1 MAGTI
6 RKVAQMAHVSP
17 ATVSRYFSGQ
27 NVVSDELS
35 RRIEEAANTVGY
47 VPNHPTRKSDGVI
60 VVLIPNL
67 EFGYFSESIKE
78 IIRQMPKYKCRVI
91 FLPTF
96 PGDDSYKSILKEFYV
111 M

>member
-35 RRIEEAANTVGY
+35 RRIEEAANMCQ
-47 VPNHPTRKSDGVI
+47 
-60 VVLIPNL
+60 
-67 EFGYFSESIKE
+67 
-78 IIRQMPKYKCRVI
+78 IIQHVSQMV
-91 FLPTF
+91 
-96 PGDDSYKSILKEFYV
+96 
-111 M
+111 

>member
-35 RRIEEAANTVGY
+35 RIRLVMCQ
-47 VPNHPTRKSDGVI
+47 
-60 VVLIPNL
+60 
-67 EFGYFSESIKE
+67 
-78 IIRQMPKYKCRVI
+78 IIQHVSQMV
-91 FLPTF
+91 
-96 PGDDSYKSILKEFYV
+96 
-111 M
+111 

>member
-35 RRIEEAANTVGY
+35 RRIEEAAKYGWLCA
-47 VPNHPTRKSDGVI
+47 KSSQHV
-60 VVLIPNL
+60 
-67 EFGYFSESIKE
+67 S
-78 IIRQMPKYKCRVI
+78 QMV
-91 FLPTF
+91 
-96 PGDDSYKSILKEFYV
+96 
-111 M
+111 

>member
-35 RRIEEAANTVGY
+35 RRQ
-47 VPNHPTRKSDGVI
+47 
-60 VVLIPNL
+60 LIRL
-67 EFGYFSESIKE
+67 VMCQ
-78 IIRQMPKYKCRVI
+78 IIQHVSQMV
-91 FLPTF
+91 
-96 PGDDSYKSILKEFYV
+96 
-111 M
+111 